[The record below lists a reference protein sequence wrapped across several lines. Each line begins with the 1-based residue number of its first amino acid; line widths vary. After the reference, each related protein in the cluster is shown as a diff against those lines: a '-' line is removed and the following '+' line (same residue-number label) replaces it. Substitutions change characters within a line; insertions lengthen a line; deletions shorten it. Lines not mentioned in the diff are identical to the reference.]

1 MASNQPK
8 NGEQDEH
15 LAKQTSKLS
24 MSSLKAPSFT
34 PTAPAFVPSFQRPS
48 FAPQQQQRQQSND
61 AASSPSDQ
69 FMGAPNMSYQQY
81 YQKPASPAAQDQTD
95 DKNRVPDFSKKKSF
109 VPPKTALPKGKVL
122 SLGGSSGA
130 QKPNKP
136 VSISL
141 GGAKPAAQPAAQ
153 TSAPAASST
162 KEDAPVKSAEDN
174 STPAPAK
181 AEVRKPAEAP
191 APAAVKQDKGSTPAK
206 QASGNKE
213 TTATTESP
221 TELETTVDREVLKEM
236 YGKEHVNIVFI
247 GHVDAG
253 KSTLGGNILVLTG
266 MVDKRTMEKIEK
278 DAKEAGKESWA
289 LSWALDSTS
298 EEREKGKTVE
308 VGRAYFETE
317 HRRFSLLDAPGH
329 KGYVTNM
336 INGASQADIG
346 VLVISARRGEFEAGF
361 ERGGQ
366 TREHAVLARTQGI
379 NHLVV
384 VINKMDEPSVEWS
397 EERYKECVDKLSVF
411 LRRVAGYN
419 SKTDVKYMPISAYT
433 GQNIR
438 DRVEKSICPWY
449 SGPSLLEYLDTM
461 SRLER
466 KVNAPFIMPIASKYK
481 DLGTI
486 LEGKIEAGTVKKNQN
501 VLVMPINQTLEVTG
515 IYDEADEEIPSSICG
530 DQVRLKVR
538 GDDSDV
544 QSGYVLTS
552 TKNPVHA
559 TTRFV
564 AQIAILE
571 LPSILT
577 TGYTCV
583 MHLHTAVEEISFA
596 KLLHKLDKANRKSK
610 KPPMFATRGM
620 KIIAEL
626 ETQTPVCMER
636 FEDYQYMGRFTLRDQ
651 GATVAVGKVIKI
663 LE

>member
-1 MASNQPK
+1 
-8 NGEQDEH
+8 
-15 LAKQTSKLS
+15 
-24 MSSLKAPSFT
+24 
-34 PTAPAFVPSFQRPS
+34 
-48 FAPQQQQRQQSND
+48 
-61 AASSPSDQ
+61 
-69 FMGAPNMSYQQY
+69 
-81 YQKPASPAAQDQTD
+81 
-95 DKNRVPDFSKKKSF
+95 
-109 VPPKTALPKGKVL
+109 
-122 SLGGSSGA
+122 
-130 QKPNKP
+130 
-136 VSISL
+136 
-141 GGAKPAAQPAAQ
+141 
-153 TSAPAASST
+153 SAPAAALKKAAEAAEPAT
-162 KEDAPVKSAEDN
+162 VTEDATDLQN
-174 STPAPAK
+174 
-181 AEVRKPAEAP
+181 EVD
-191 APAAVKQDKGSTPAK
+191 Q
-206 QASGNKE
+206 
-213 TTATTESP
+213 
-221 TELETTVDREVLKEM
+221 ELLKDM

-253 KSTLGGNILVLTG
+253 KSTLGGNILFLTG
-266 MVDKRTMEKIEK
+266 MVDKRTMEKIERE
-278 DAKEAGKESWA
+278 AKEAGKESWY

-384 VINKMDEPSVEWS
+384 VINKMDEPSVQWS
-397 EERYKECVDKLSVF
+397 EERYKECVDKLSMF

-419 SKTDVKYMPISAYT
+419 SKTDVKYMPVSAYT
-433 GQNIR
+433 GQNVK
-438 DRVEKSICPWY
+438 DRVDSSVCPWY
-449 SGPSLLEYLDTM
+449 QGPSLLEYLDSMTH
-461 SRLER
+461 LER

-486 LEGKIEAGTVKKNQN
+486 LEGKIEAGSIKKNSN
-501 VLVMPINQTLEVTG
+501 VLVMPINQTLEVTA
-515 IYDEADEEIPSSICG
+515 IYDEADEEISSSICG
-530 DQVRLKVR
+530 DQVRLRVR

-544 QSGYVLTS
+544 QTGYVLTS

-559 TTRFV
+559 TTRFI

-577 TGYTCV
+577 TGYSCV
-583 MHLHTAVEEISFA
+583 MHIHTAVEEVSFA
-596 KLLHKLDKANRKSK
+596 KLLHKLDKTNRKSK
-610 KPPMFATRGM
+610 KPPMFATKGM

-651 GATVAVGKVIKI
+651 GTTVAVGKVVKI
-663 LE
+663 LD

>member
-1 MASNQPK
+1 MASNQPN
-8 NGEQDEH
+8 NGEQDEQ

-24 MSSLKAPSFT
+24 MSAKAPTFT
-34 PTAPAFVPSFQRPS
+34 PKAAPFIPSFQRPG
-48 FAPQQQQRQQSND
+48 FVPVNNIAGGYPYAQYTGQGQNSN
-61 AASSPSDQ
+61 SPH
-69 FMGAPNMSYQQY
+69 PTKSYQQY
-81 YQKPASPAAQDQTD
+81 YQKPTGNTVDE
-95 DKNRVPDFSKKKSF
+95 DKSRVPDFSKKKSF
-109 VPPKTALPKGKVL
+109 VPPKPAIPKGKVL
-122 SLGGSSGA
+122 SLGGNTSAPKST
-130 QKPNKP
+130 KPI
-136 VSISL
+136 SISL
-141 GGAKPAAQPAAQ
+141 GGTKAPTTTKPAAPAAQ
-153 TSAPAASST
+153 SKTETPAPKVTSESTKKETAAPPPQETPTKSADAELAKTPSAPAAALKKAAEAAEPAT
-162 KEDAPVKSAEDN
+162 VTEDATDLQN
-174 STPAPAK
+174 
-181 AEVRKPAEAP
+181 EVD
-191 APAAVKQDKGSTPAK
+191 Q
-206 QASGNKE
+206 
-213 TTATTESP
+213 
-221 TELETTVDREVLKEM
+221 ELLKDM

-253 KSTLGGNILVLTG
+253 KSTLGGNILFLTG
-266 MVDKRTMEKIEK
+266 MVDKRTMEKIERE
-278 DAKEAGKESWA
+278 AKEAGKESWY

-384 VINKMDEPSVEWS
+384 VINKMDEPSVQWS
-397 EERYKECVDKLSVF
+397 EERYKECVDKLSMF

-419 SKTDVKYMPISAYT
+419 SKTDVKYMPVSAYT
-433 GQNIR
+433 GQNVK
-438 DRVEKSICPWY
+438 DRVDSSVCPWY
-449 SGPSLLEYLDTM
+449 QGPSLLEYLDSMTH
-461 SRLER
+461 LER

-486 LEGKIEAGTVKKNQN
+486 LEGKIEAGSIKKNSN
-501 VLVMPINQTLEVTG
+501 VLVMPINQTLEVTA
-515 IYDEADEEIPSSICG
+515 IYDEADEEISSSICG
-530 DQVRLKVR
+530 DQVRLRVR

-544 QSGYVLTS
+544 QTGYVLTS

-559 TTRFV
+559 TTRFI

-577 TGYTCV
+577 TGYSCV
-583 MHLHTAVEEISFA
+583 MHIHTAVEEVSFA
-596 KLLHKLDKANRKSK
+596 KLLHKLDKTNRKSK
-610 KPPMFATRGM
+610 KPPMFATKGM

-651 GATVAVGKVIKI
+651 GTTVAVGKVVKI
-663 LE
+663 LD

>member
-1 MASNQPK
+1 MASNQPT
-8 NGEQDEH
+8 NGGQDEQ

-48 FAPQQQQRQQSND
+48 VTPREQPN
-61 AASSPSDQ
+61 AAAGFPYGQNTGTPNS
-69 FMGAPNMSYQQY
+69 NMSFQQY
-81 YQKPASPAAQDQTD
+81 YQKPASPAAQEQSE

-109 VPPKTALPKGKVL
+109 VPAKPALPKGKVL
-122 SLGGSSGA
+122 SLGASSGA
-130 QKPNKP
+130 QKPGKP

-141 GGAKPAAQPAAQ
+141 GGAKPAASTTKEDTPEKPTEAAPAPAPAPQ
-153 TSAPAASST
+153 KAEAKKPAETSAPA
-162 KEDAPVKSAEDN
+162 
-174 STPAPAK
+174 
-181 AEVRKPAEAP
+181 
-191 APAAVKQDKGSTPAK
+191 PAK
-206 QASGNKE
+206 QASDKKQ
-213 TTATTESP
+213 APAVTESS
-221 TELETTVDREVLKEM
+221 TEAETTVDREVLQEM

-253 KSTLGGNILVLTG
+253 KSTLGGNLLVLTG

-384 VINKMDEPSVEWS
+384 VINKMDEPSVQWS

-419 SKTDVKYMPISAYT
+419 SKTDVKYMPVSAYT
-433 GQNIR
+433 GQNLK
-438 DRVEKSICPWY
+438 DRLDPSVCSWY
-449 SGPSLLEYLDTM
+449 EGPSLLEYLDTM

-486 LEGKIEAGTVKKNQN
+486 FEGKVEAGTIKKNQN
-501 VLVMPINQTLEVTG
+501 ILVMPINQTLEVTG

-559 TTRFV
+559 TTRFI

-583 MHLHTAVEEISFA
+583 MHLHTAVEEVSFA
-596 KLLHKLDKANRKSK
+596 KLLHKLDKTNRKSK
-610 KPPMFATRGM
+610 KPPMFATKGM
-620 KIIAEL
+620 KILAEL